1 MKKTTLMT
9 GFLILALIQAIYA
22 EPRFDS
28 VSLDPIYIEAGD
40 TVNVYVKF
48 HENPDM
54 RDVLSA
60 GSRGEGG
67 AKTIAGDDPSIFYK
81 TRLIPVGDISETYI
95 LVKEG
100 ERSVGHLFIGESWT
114 SPFEIKIRENA
125 PATTYSLEF
134 QIIKTDIDGNDEE
147 LIIGNDV
154 EILVRDSVEF
164 DIESN
169 NALEVG
175 STEDIEI
182 GITNEGGGIARHVN
196 VELTLDSP
204 FTTATSSSKYLGN
217 FEADETK
224 DVEFSVSVG
233 SGAEIKTHEIPLT
246 ITYIDSDG
254 VSHTV
259 KKEIGARIKA
269 EPDLS
274 IGLDEADSFAPGRKG
289 TVTLGMANEG
299 FVDAKFLKF
308 KLLPSEYYQIL
319 SIDEIYIGNLDSDDV
334 ETEDMIIKVND
345 NAPAGEIPLRVELR
359 YKGDGSNKDYVLS
372 REVPLKVLTPG
383 EYAAEN
389 PQQDKI
395 STALMAVVAVPALI
409 LGVLLVWFIYKIIG
423 LIMTKLNK
431 KLFSKI

>member
-1 MKKTTLMT
+1 
-9 GFLILALIQAIYA
+9 
-22 EPRFDS
+22 
-28 VSLDPIYIEAGD
+28 
-40 TVNVYVKF
+40 
-48 HENPDM
+48 
-54 RDVLSA
+54 
-60 GSRGEGG
+60 
-67 AKTIAGDDPSIFYK
+67 
-81 TRLIPVGDISETYI
+81 
-95 LVKEG
+95 
-100 ERSVGHLFIGESWT
+100 
-114 SPFEIKIRENA
+114 
-125 PATTYSLEF
+125 
-134 QIIKTDIDGNDEE
+134 DIDSD
-147 LIIGNDV
+147 
-154 EILVRDSVEF
+154 
-164 DIESN
+164 

-175 STEDIEI
+175 STEDIGI

-217 FEADETK
+217 FEAGETK

-233 SGAEIKTHEIPLT
+233 SDAEIKTHKIPLT
-246 ITYIDSDG
+246 ITYVNSDG

-259 KKEIGARIKA
+259 NREIGARIKA
-269 EPDLS
+269 EPDIS

-289 TVTLGMANEG
+289 TVTIGMANEG

-319 SIDEIYIGNLDSDDV
+319 SIGEIYIGNLDSDDV
-334 ETEDMIIKVND
+334 ETEDIVIKVND
-345 NAPAGEIPLRVELR
+345 NAPAGEILLRVELR

-383 EYAAEN
+383 EYAAEH
-389 PQQDKI
+389 PQQDGI

-409 LGVLLVWFIYKIIG
+409 LGVLLLWLIYKIIG